1 MLLWFLGD
9 SSTGFQPVYAGWKPC
24 ATLEKIMK
32 TVVLL
37 TKDEELRV
45 VVEKYC
51 LQQELSLQFP
61 ASLDEFFVQWKENS
75 GKLAMLDLDDL
86 HQASG
91 IEDIPIIAFGQPAI
105 IADKLNQ
112 LEQCEDIISKPV
124 MPNIIIFKLNKII
137 EKLALTEELKKCQR
151 EIKKLDVDVE
161 EAYDELEK
169 TVRVLKTSSMEIEK
183 ERNNLKE
190 LNWQLEKLNKMKS
203 EFLITISHELK
214 TPLSSIKAFTEILL
228 DDKIDPTETIEFL
241 QIINIES
248 DRLDR
253 LINNLLMLSRI
264 ETGKISWKMNTV
276 SINKIIE
283 KAVDTMQMDIKE
295 KELRLE
301 INVSP
306 DISDVYGDENK
317 LVDVLGNL
325 LSNAV
330 NFTPSGGTIRLNA
343 TEHLIEQN
351 KGLDVW
357 VCIQD
362 TGVGINIEEQEKI
375 FDKFYQIK
383 KDILKDKPKGMGLG
397 LAICK
402 EIIEHHGG
410 RIWVESQFGKG
421 SNFSFSLPVGKKR

>member
-1 MLLWFLGD
+1 
-9 SSTGFQPVYAGWKPC
+9 
-24 ATLEKIMK
+24 MK